1 MSGYTQ
7 KLRLIKLQVIS
18 LTENHVNL
26 IFFDPL
32 KKTHSTILN
41 KELSFSLMAA
51 V

>member
-32 KKTHSTILN
+32 KKN
-41 KELSFSLMAA
+41 SLDNPEQG
-51 V
+51 VVI